1 LTVIADVARVE
12 AFLATRFG
20 SDTSDVAPLGMGVW
34 SKAFAFRRAGRD
46 YVIRFGAHQE
56 DFRKDRLAARYA
68 GPALPIP
75 RVVEIGEAFGGTYA
89 ISERVFGTYIDDV
102 DEAQMR
108 ALLPSLFAALDA
120 ARLADLSGTT
130 GYGGWDADGTAP
142 YPSWRSALVDVANDR
157 PTDRIHGWRE
167 RLAASP
173 VGVGPF
179 EEAYRHLLALADQ
192 VPEERHLIHS
202 DLLHYNVLVEA
213 DRITGVLDWGCA
225 MYGDFLYDLAWLCFW
240 QPRQGANDVWY
251 PAWPRIDFR
260 AEAARHY
267 AAFGLDVPHFAER
280 LRCCQIHIG
289 LAGQAYQAY
298 AGDWADLQDTAQ
310 HTLDVAA
317 CSA

>member
-1 LTVIADVARVE
+1 MIVDVVRVE
-12 AFLATRFG
+12 AFLTARFG
-20 SDTSDVAPLGMGVW
+20 SDTSDVAQLAAGVW

-46 YVIRFGAHQE
+46 YVIRFGAHRE

-75 RVVEIGEAFGGTYA
+75 RVVELGEAFDGYYA
-89 ISERVFGTYIDDV
+89 ISERVFGAYIDDV

-108 ALLPSLFAALDA
+108 ALLSALFAALDS

-142 YPSWRSALVDVANDR
+142 YPSWRAVLLDVANDR
-157 PTDRIHGWRE
+157 PTDRTHGWRQ

-173 VGVGPF
+173 VGIGPF
-179 EEAYRHLLALADQ
+179 DEAYKHLQALADRI
-192 VPEERHLIHS
+192 PDERHLIHS
-202 DLLHYNVLVEA
+202 DLLHDNVLVEA

-240 QPRQGANDVWY
+240 RPWY
-251 PAWPRIDFR
+251 PAWQRIDFQ
-260 AEAARHY
+260 AEATRHY
-267 AAFGLDVPHFAER
+267 ASIGLDVPHFAKR

-289 LAGQAYQAY
+289 LAGQAYMAY
-298 AGDWADLQDTAQ
+298 AGDWNDLQRTAQ
-310 HTLDVAA
+310 HTLDVAT
-317 CSA
+317 